1 VESAIADI
9 RAGKFVVVFDD
20 ESREN
25 EGDLIMAAEHVTPE
39 AMAFLLRHGTG
50 IVCLPMTDA
59 DLRRLDLPQ
68 MVARNRESRRTAFT
82 VSIDARD
89 VGSGVSAAARSAT
102 VRVAADPSSGP
113 EDLVRPGHV
122 FPLRAR
128 PGGVLRR
135 PGHTEA
141 AVDLAELAGLRPA
154 GVLSEIMN
162 DDGTMAR
169 LPELRAFARSHG
181 LRLLRIADLVA
192 YRRSRESSVARVA
205 ESQLPTAHGLWRLV
219 AYESVSGTQPQIA
232 LVMGDVADGRP
243 VLVRMHSECLTGDVF
258 GSLRCDCGE
267 QLDRAMAA
275 VAAEGRG
282 VVCYLRQEGRGI
294 GLTNKVRAYALQDG
308 GLDTVEANAA
318 LGLPP
323 DARDYGTGAQMHDL
337 RTLQHHAAPHTRS
350 DLLFKGAVAD
360 EAQSVYSGLI
370 RVEKGARGTNAFQ
383 TNRNFVLSGGARA
396 YSVPNLEIEDND
408 VRCSHASAVG
418 PVDES
423 QLFYLESR
431 GVPTAVARRLIV
443 LGFMDE
449 VLVRFPVRGV
459 LDWLRGALA
468 AKFATGRAD

>member
-1 VESAIADI
+1 MDRTPWIEAQGGNPGPAADVPTDRPGGDAVAAVESAIADI

-323 DARDYGTGAQMHDL
+323 DARDYGTGAQMLVDL
-337 RTLQHHAAPHTRS
+337 GVRAIR
-350 DLLFKGAVAD
+350 LL
-360 EAQSVYSGLI
+360 
-370 RVEKGARGTNAFQ
+370 TN
-383 TNRNFVLSGGARA
+383 NPDKE
-396 YSVPNLEIEDND
+396 Y
-408 VRCSHASAVG
+408 
-418 PVDES
+418 
-423 QLFYLESR
+423 
-431 GVPTAVARRLIV
+431 
-443 LGFMDE
+443 
-449 VLVRFPVRGV
+449 
-459 LDWLRGALA
+459 ALA
-468 AKFATGRAD
+468 GFGLQIVERVPIAVPARPENARYLATKKTKLGHLLP